1 MAPTGQA
8 PWRSYPEKIAETPR
22 DARSKLAPQMGNM
35 TLIYTSDA
43 VCLCMQS
50 GWPFATRMNFHLS
63 LSDADFG
70 SQSGALM
77 RIAGLFSFFLL
88 IAAALPAQAKELPE
102 HTVLAFNL
110 PACPKGWVEYA
121 AATGKL
127 PGLLFCEKA
136 LGRR

>member
-1 MAPTGQA
+1 
-8 PWRSYPEKIAETPR
+8 
-22 DARSKLAPQMGNM
+22 
-35 TLIYTSDA
+35 
-43 VCLCMQS
+43 
-50 GWPFATRMNFHLS
+50 MNFHLS

-70 SQSGALM
+70 SQMGALM
-77 RIAGLFSFFLL
+77 RISGLFSFFLL

-110 PACPKGWVEYA
+110 PACPKGWVEYT